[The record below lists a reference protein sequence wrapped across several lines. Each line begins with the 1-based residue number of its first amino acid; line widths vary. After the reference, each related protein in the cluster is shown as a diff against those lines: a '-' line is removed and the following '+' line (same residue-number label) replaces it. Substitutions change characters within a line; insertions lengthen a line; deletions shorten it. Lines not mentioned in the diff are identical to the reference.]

1 MMPYDDPSQEPYRE
15 PLYDDESY
23 DEPYRGP
30 YDEAEP
36 PDVHEIAM
44 RQYRSTT
51 GDPTFGFLLA
61 LAVSIGLVPLI
72 GTGDPALRYT
82 LSWGV
87 LAVFGVTAWLLGNL
101 EPIARERPEN
111 VVWGVGFGL
120 LIGVPVLLFGSGLL
134 VGAVRRMFG
143 TMTAGELLAFL
154 VFVMPLAET
163 LFFRGILHGSRAFWM
178 VAIMS
183 AFWSFILYLPLL
195 DIVTFPLVAI
205 VITVM
210 LVMLNIMYGY
220 VRTRNGM
227 AAAWITQ
234 IVANL
239 VVFFV
244 PHLMS

>member
-1 MMPYDDPSQEPYRE
+1 MTPYDDPSPDPYPE
-15 PLYDDESY
+15 SAYDDSHGEPY
-23 DEPYRGP
+23 DEPY
-30 YDEAEP
+30 DQQEP
-36 PDVHEIAM
+36 PDEPELPL

-61 LAVSIGLVPLI
+61 LAVSIGLAPLI
-72 GTGDPALRYT
+72 GTGNPALRYT

-101 EPIARERPEN
+101 RPIGRENPEN

-134 VGAVRRMFG
+134 GGAVRRMFG
-143 TMTAGELLAFL
+143 DMTAGELLAFL

-195 DIVTFPLVAI
+195 DIAAFPLVA
-205 VITVM
+205 VIITLM
-210 LVMLNIMYGY
+210 LVLLNIMYGY

-234 IVANL
+234 IVANI

-244 PHLMS
+244 PYFTS